1 MNLPRVD
8 LCVRLLC
15 WLPTLFF
22 FIFSVTD
29 LLANSYRVYISVKAL
44 MVTRPRYWYG
54 LAVVHA

>member
-8 LCVRLLC
+8 LCVKLLC

-44 MVTRPRYWYG
+44 MVTQPRYRYG